1 MANFSFT
8 VDTREMADGLYSVAP
23 HVDGATG
30 AVVSMQ
36 TAVIMAEKR
45 ASEDICR
52 NVNRGFFSLI
62 RSQIS
67 QKIAIS
73 RSQVE
78 ARLLELRDQ
87 SQKLSSVKTTMQRDF
102 QMIAARYTKLFRSL
116 DAALLNRIHESNT
129 SLLDLVN
136 KDVARMRGRTRV
148 LQASVPVH
156 QLESVSSSQRIAASN
171 ARSRASDAIRAM
183 SRFIQESNQQDR
195 LSSSI
200 LSGDRADKDATLLL
214 PFALIDCDSLQ
225 TRQRQWSYHA
235 PTPPAPELSQRV
247 KGAIERSVFPALS
260 QMQWREPKATER
272 ENVARCLREMID
284 QAKLN
289 ERVRTH
295 VIRMYSATR
304 SLALSEVQP

>member
-36 TAVIMAEKR
+36 TAVIMAEKH
-45 ASEDICR
+45 AAEDICR

-171 ARSRASDAIRAM
+171 ARSRASAAIGAM
-183 SRFIQESNQQDR
+183 SRFIQESNHQDR

-200 LSGDRADKDATLLL
+200 LRGDRADKDATLLL
-214 PFALIDCDSLQ
+214 PFALVDCDSLQ

-235 PTPPAPELSQRV
+235 PTPSAPGIGQQV

-260 QMQWREPKATER
+260 QIQWREPEATER
-272 ENVARCLREMID
+272 ENIATRLRELID

-289 ERVRTH
+289 ERVRAH
-295 VIRMYSATR
+295 VIRMYSAAR
-304 SLALSEVQP
+304 SLAISEVRS

>member
-1 MANFSFT
+1 VANFSFT

-102 QMIAARYTKLFRSL
+102 QMIAVRYTKLFRSL
-116 DAALLNRIHESNT
+116 DAALLSRIHDSNT

-136 KDVARMRGRTRV
+136 KDVARMGGRTRV
-148 LQASVPVH
+148 LQASFPIH

-171 ARSRASDAIRAM
+171 TRSKASAAIGAM
-183 SRFIQESNQQDR
+183 SRFIRESNQQDR

-200 LSGDRADKDATLLL
+200 LGSERADNDATLLL
-214 PFALIDCDSLQ
+214 PFALVDCDSLQ
-225 TRQRQWSYHA
+225 TRQRQWNYHV
-235 PTPPAPELSQRV
+235 PTTPAPEMGQKI

-260 QMQWREPKATER
+260 QIQWREPEAAER
-272 ENVARCLREMID
+272 ENVAICLRALID
-284 QAKLN
+284 GAKLN

-295 VIRMYSATR
+295 VIRMYSAAR
-304 SLALSEVQP
+304 SLALSEVRS

>member
-1 MANFSFT
+1 VANFSFT

-36 TAVIMAEKR
+36 TAVIMAEKQ
-45 ASEDICR
+45 AAEDICR

-87 SQKLSSVKTTMQRDF
+87 SQKLASVKTTMQRDF

-116 DAALLNRIHESNT
+116 DAALLSRIHEADT
-129 SLLDLVN
+129 KLLDLVN
-136 KDVARMRGRTRV
+136 KDVARLRGRTRV

-156 QLESVSSSQRIAASN
+156 QMESVSSSQWIAASN
-171 ARSRASDAIRAM
+171 TRSKASAAIGAM

-195 LSSSI
+195 LSSSV
-200 LSGDRADKDATLLL
+200 LSGDKATADATLLL
-214 PFALIDCDSLQ
+214 PFALVDCDSLQ
-225 TRQRQWSYHA
+225 TRQRQWSYHT
-235 PTPPAPELSQRV
+235 PTPPDSEVGKRV
-247 KGAIERSVFPALS
+247 KGAIERSVVPALS
-260 QMQWREPKATER
+260 QIQWREPEERDR
-272 ENVARCLREMID
+272 ENVASCLRELID
-284 QAKLN
+284 RAKLN
-289 ERVRTH
+289 ERVRAH
-295 VIRMYSATR
+295 VLRMYSAAQP
-304 SLALSEVQP
+304 LALCEVRP

>member
-36 TAVIMAEKR
+36 TAVIMAEKQ
-45 ASEDICR
+45 AAEDICR

-87 SQKLSSVKTTMQRDF
+87 SQKLASVKTTMQRDF

-116 DAALLNRIHESNT
+116 DAALLSRIHEADT
-129 SLLDLVN
+129 KLLDLVN
-136 KDVARMRGRTRV
+136 KDVARLRGRTRV

-156 QLESVSSSQRIAASN
+156 QMESVSSSQWIAASN
-171 ARSRASDAIRAM
+171 TRSKASAAIGAM

-195 LSSSI
+195 LSSSV
-200 LSGDRADKDATLLL
+200 LSGDKATADATLLL
-214 PFALIDCDSLQ
+214 PFALVDCDSLQ
-225 TRQRQWSYHA
+225 TRQRQWSYHT
-235 PTPPAPELSQRV
+235 PTPPDSEVGKRV

-260 QMQWREPKATER
+260 QIQWREPEERDR
-272 ENVARCLREMID
+272 ENVASCLRELID
-284 QAKLN
+284 RAKLN
-289 ERVRTH
+289 ERVRAH
-295 VIRMYSATR
+295 VLRMYSAAQP
-304 SLALSEVQP
+304 LALCEVRP

>member
-36 TAVIMAEKR
+36 TAVIMAEKH
-45 ASEDICR
+45 AAEDICR

-116 DAALLNRIHESNT
+116 DAALLSRIHESNT

-136 KDVARMRGRTRV
+136 KDVARMIGRTRV
-148 LQASVPVH
+148 LQAAVPVH
-156 QLESVSSSQRIAASN
+156 QMESVSSSQRIAASN
-171 ARSRASDAIRAM
+171 TRSKAGAAIGAM
-183 SRFIQESNQQDR
+183 SRFIQESNQQGR

-200 LSGDRADKDATLLL
+200 LGGDRADADATLLL
-214 PFALIDCDSLQ
+214 PIALVDCDSLQ

-235 PTPPAPELSQRV
+235 PTPPAPEIGQQV

-260 QMQWREPKATER
+260 QIQWREPEAAER
-272 ENVARCLREMID
+272 ENIARCLRDLID
-284 QAKLN
+284 RAKLN
-289 ERVRTH
+289 ERVRAH
-295 VIRMYSATR
+295 VIRMYSAVR
-304 SLALSEVQP
+304 SLAIAEVRP

>member
-36 TAVIMAEKR
+36 TAVILAEKH
-45 ASEDICR
+45 AAEDICR

-87 SQKLSSVKTTMQRDF
+87 SMKLSSVKTTMQRDF
-102 QMIAARYTKLFRSL
+102 QMISARYTKLFRSL
-116 DAALLNRIHESNT
+116 DAALLNRIHET
-129 SLLDLVN
+129 DTKLLDLVN
-136 KDVARMRGRTRV
+136 KDVARMTGRTRV

-156 QLESVSSSQRIAASN
+156 QMESVSSSQRIAASN
-171 ARSRASDAIRAM
+171 TRSRAGVAISAM

-200 LSGDRADKDATLLL
+200 LSGDRADNDATLAL
-214 PFALIDCDSLQ
+214 PFALVDCDSLQ

-235 PTPPAPELSQRV
+235 PTPPTPEIGQQV
-247 KGAIERSVFPALS
+247 KAAIERSVFPVLS
-260 QMQWREPKATER
+260 EIQWREPETTER
-272 ENVARCLREMID
+272 ENVARCLRELID
-284 QAKLN
+284 RAKLN
-289 ERVRTH
+289 ERVLAH
-295 VIRMYSATR
+295 VTRMYSASR
-304 SLALSEVQP
+304 SLAISEVRP

>member
-36 TAVIMAEKR
+36 TAVILAEKR
-45 ASEDICR
+45 AAEDICR
-52 NVNRGFFSLI
+52 DVNRGFFSLI

-87 SQKLSSVKTTMQRDF
+87 SQKLASVKTTMQRDF

-116 DAALLNRIHESNT
+116 DNALLSRLHEVDA
-129 SLLDLVN
+129 SLLDFVN
-136 KDVARMRGRTRV
+136 KDIARMGSRARG
-148 LQASVPVH
+148 LQASIPVH

-171 ARSRASDAIRAM
+171 TRLKASAAIGAM
-183 SRFIQESNQQDR
+183 SRFIQESNQQDH
-195 LSSSI
+195 LAASI
-200 LSGDRADKDATLLL
+200 LSAGNADSDATLLL
-214 PFALIDCDSLQ
+214 PFALVDSDSLQ
-225 TRQRQWSYHA
+225 TRQRQWTYH
-235 PTPPAPELSQRV
+235 TPALPAQEIAQQI
-247 KGAIERSVFPALS
+247 KGAIERGVFPALPQS
-260 QMQWREPKATER
+260 QWREPNAQER
-272 ENVARCLREMID
+272 ESVARCLRELID
-284 QAKLN
+284 RAKLN

-295 VIRMYSATR
+295 VIRMYSAAR
-304 SLALSEVQP
+304 SLALSEVRS